1 MRADKTLS
9 ELNDLL
15 ESTYN
20 ERLSQTA
27 RMAVNTIKRLQ
38 AEIERLGIENSRLQT
53 NVEIADDGWKEEME
67 RRSKITKQFNELET
81 EHKHLRNSINSLL
94 EHWEYPGE
102 EEDEEALL
110 KSASSFLNGVLKG
123 YF

>member
-38 AEIERLGIENSRLQT
+38 SEIERLGIENSRLQT
-53 NVEIADDGWKEEME
+53 KIEIGRE
-67 RRSKITKQFNELET
+67 
-81 EHKHLRNSINSLL
+81 SIKSLL
-94 EHWEYPGE
+94 EHWENPGE
-102 EEDEEALL
+102 EDDEETML
-110 KSASSFLNGVLKG
+110 KSAASFLHGVLKG
-123 YF
+123 DF